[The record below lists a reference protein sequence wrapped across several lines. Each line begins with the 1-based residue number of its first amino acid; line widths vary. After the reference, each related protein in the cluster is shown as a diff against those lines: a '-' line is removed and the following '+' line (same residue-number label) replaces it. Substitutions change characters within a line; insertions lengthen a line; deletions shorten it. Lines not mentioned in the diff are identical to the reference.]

1 MKNLIKKKAKILR
14 LKVTAYVFLY
24 IYILKYFISGCF
36 SLDFTEHNKFVIHE
50 DIQIQ
55 MKMGLVPSSQKKN
68 QSYFPVKITK
78 KTKRKLL
85 KWTF

>member
-36 SLDFTEHNKFVIHE
+36 SLDLLLLN
-50 DIQIQ
+50 
-55 MKMGLVPSSQKKN
+55 
-68 QSYFPVKITK
+68 ITS
-78 KTKRKLL
+78 L
-85 KWTF
+85 